1 MFPLPKGPTI
11 QLLLPS
17 LVQVWHR
24 NIGGKVIRI
33 SATEINNLAGV
44 LTMPDE
50 SAGPVMVGNLL
61 VEHLVGDSNCNELMN
76 VQARMH
82 CLIFIALYNFLES
95 FPPLICLLT
104 AST

>member
-1 MFPLPKGPTI
+1 
-11 QLLLPS
+11 
-17 LVQVWHR
+17 
-24 NIGGKVIRI
+24 
-33 SATEINNLAGV
+33 
-44 LTMPDE
+44 
-50 SAGPVMVGNLL
+50 MVGNLL